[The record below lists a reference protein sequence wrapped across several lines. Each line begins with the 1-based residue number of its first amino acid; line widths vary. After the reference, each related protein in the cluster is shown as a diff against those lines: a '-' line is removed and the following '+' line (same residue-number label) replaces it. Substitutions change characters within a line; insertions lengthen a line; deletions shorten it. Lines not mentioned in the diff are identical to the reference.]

1 MSNQEEARSSLKRR
15 QRGHVMPLAPIISLS
30 DIGRLRTAHVL
41 ALCGISHSV
50 LYTRQKIGT
59 FPKSDGKDGPHNFW
73 NTKTIREFLGK
84 PAESN
89 SRDYLYGTKPVRLL
103 KSSAV
108 TKSSQQV

>member
-50 LYTRQKIGT
+50 LYTRQKKGT
-59 FPKSDGKDGPHNFW
+59 FPISDGKDGPHNFW
-73 NTKTIREFLGK
+73 NTKTIREFLEK
-84 PAESN
+84 PAEGHN
-89 SRDYLYGTKPVRLL
+89 KGDLCGAQPARLL
-103 KSSAV
+103 KSTTV
-108 TKSSQQV
+108 FKSSQQA

>member
-1 MSNQEEARSSLKRR
+1 MSNQEVANISLRRR

-73 NTKTIREFLGK
+73 NTKTIREFLEK

-89 SRDYLYGTKPVRLL
+89 NKGDLNGAQPAQLL
-103 KSSAV
+103 KTTTVS
-108 TKSSQQV
+108 KSSQQV